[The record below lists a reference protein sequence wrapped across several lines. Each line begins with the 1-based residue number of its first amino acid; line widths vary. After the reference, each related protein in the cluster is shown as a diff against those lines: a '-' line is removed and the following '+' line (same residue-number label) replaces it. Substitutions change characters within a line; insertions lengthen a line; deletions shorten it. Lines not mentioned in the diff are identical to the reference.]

1 MLLKMKAMIYTLGIF
16 FFLSCGQANK
26 KASEKSETASSSEL
40 TEVTLHIGGMTCA
53 MCVASI
59 EKGVGEVKGVE
70 YVKVVLNDSTAV
82 VRYSDA
88 KTGMDE
94 IKKAVEK
101 RGYTVKEY

>member
-1 MLLKMKAMIYTLGIF
+1 MKAIIYTLGIF

-26 KASEKSETASSSEL
+26 KSGEKSDAASQTEL
-40 TEVTLHIGGMTCA
+40 TEVTLHIGVMTCA

-59 EKGVGEVKGVE
+59 EKGVGGVE
-70 YVKVVLNDSTAV
+70 GVEFVKVVLNDSTAV

-88 KTGMDE
+88 KTGMAE

-101 RGYTVKEY
+101 QGYSVKAY

>member
-1 MLLKMKAMIYTLGIF
+1 MKAIIYTLGIF
-16 FFLSCGQANK
+16 LFLSCGQANK
-26 KASEKSETASSSEL
+26 KTNEKNEASASTEL

-59 EKGVGEVKGVE
+59 EKGVSEVKGVE
-70 YVKVVLNDSTAV
+70 YVKVALNDSTAI
-82 VRYSDA
+82 VRFSDA

-101 RGYTVKEY
+101 RGYTVKSN